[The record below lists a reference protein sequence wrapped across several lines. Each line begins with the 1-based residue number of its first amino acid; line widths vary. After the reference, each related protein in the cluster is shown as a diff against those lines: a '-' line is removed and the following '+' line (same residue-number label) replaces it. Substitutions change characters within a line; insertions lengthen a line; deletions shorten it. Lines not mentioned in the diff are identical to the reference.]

1 MLVNP
6 VNCAGVM
13 GKGLAL
19 EFKLR
24 YPAMYTCCRMA
35 CLEQELKPG
44 GLLVWR
50 SCTGWVVSLA
60 TKDDWRA
67 PSSYAW
73 VAACLAA
80 LRDLSCPVSGGYV
93 ALPTF
98 RCGNGGLDWARVKP
112 LIEGPGGPLQQDSR
126 VCSPVLSTSYL
137 THNNCLIRPGVRLD
151 PRPLA

>member
-1 MLVNP
+1 MDALVNP
-6 VNCAGVM
+6 VNCVGVM

-50 SCTGWVVSLA
+50 SCMGWVVSLA

-73 VAACLAA
+73 VAACPSRAA
-80 LRDLSCPVSGGYV
+80 RFILPSIREVTWPCPPSGAATV
-93 ALPTF
+93 
-98 RCGNGGLDWARVKP
+98 GLIGRELNP
-112 LIEGPGGPLQQDSR
+112 
-126 VCSPVLSTSYL
+126 
-137 THNNCLIRPGVRLD
+137 
-151 PRPLA
+151 

>member
-1 MLVNP
+1 VLVNP

-24 YPAMYTCCRMA
+24 YPAMYICCRMA

-50 SCTGWVVSLA
+50 SCTGSVVSLA

-98 RCGNGGLDWARVKP
+98 RCLDW
-112 LIEGPGGPLQQDSR
+112 GSLQQDSR
-126 VCSPVLSTSYL
+126 VCSPVLSYFLSSALQWPYKASGQARSKTPW
-137 THNNCLIRPGVRLD
+137 RRAAAPPQPGS
-151 PRPLA
+151 

>member
-1 MLVNP
+1 VLVNP

-93 ALPTF
+93 RPAHLQV
-98 RCGNGGLDWARVKP
+98 RQRWA
-112 LIEGPGGPLQQDSR
+112 
-126 VCSPVLSTSYL
+126 
-137 THNNCLIRPGVRLD
+137 
-151 PRPLA
+151 

>member
-1 MLVNP
+1 MIEFVGARP
-6 VNCAGVM
+6 VRLWGQTCWSTPLTALGSWARA
-13 GKGLAL
+13 AL

-24 YPAMYTCCRMA
+24 YPAMYTCYRMV

-93 ALPTF
+93 RPAHLQV
-98 RCGNGGLDWARVKP
+98 RQRWA
-112 LIEGPGGPLQQDSR
+112 
-126 VCSPVLSTSYL
+126 
-137 THNNCLIRPGVRLD
+137 
-151 PRPLA
+151 

>member
-67 PSSYAW
+67 PSSYVQRAQRITKPR
-73 VAACLAA
+73 A
-80 LRDLSCPVSGGYV
+80 PGQ
-93 ALPTF
+93 
-98 RCGNGGLDWARVKP
+98 WAR
-112 LIEGPGGPLQQDSR
+112 
-126 VCSPVLSTSYL
+126 
-137 THNNCLIRPGVRLD
+137 
-151 PRPLA
+151 